1 MGQTFESDNE
11 GMGDLRVDK
20 ILVVDVV
27 DLLGLHDFVFA
38 QQFECHV
45 LSGLFVLGNLDLAEA
60 A

>member
-1 MGQTFESDNE
+1 
-11 GMGDLRVDK
+11 VDK
-20 ILVVDVV
+20 VLVVDMV

-45 LSGLFVLGNLDLAEA
+45 LSGLFVLGHLDLAEA